1 MNMKK
6 NIPLAI
12 VFVLGVAFIIQ
23 FFIPSRP
30 SQIAFN
36 TMIEWDLIL
45 FVFAS
50 VIAVDSLVRH
60 HILKIS
66 RKTKGWGY
74 SIVYLGAAVFMI
86 LAAVFS
92 GTREGSFYMK
102 LFNYAL
108 APMQA
113 TMFAILAFYMASAS
127 YRAFRAKSTEATMLL
142 VSAFIVML
150 GLIPQGAAI
159 WSGLPKV
166 SEWLLVIPNM
176 AAKRG
181 ITFGIGLGITATSL
195 KIILGI
201 ERNWMGGH

>member
-1 MNMKK
+1 MKK
-6 NIPLAI
+6 NLPMSI

-30 SQIAFN
+30 SQVAFN
-36 TMIEWDLIL
+36 TMIEWDLIIY
-45 FVFAS
+45 VFAS
-50 VIAVDSLVRH
+50 VIAIDSLVRH
-60 HILKIS
+60 HVLKIN
-66 RKTKGWGY
+66 RKSKGWGY
-74 SIVYLGAAVFMI
+74 SLVYLGAALFMI
-86 LAAVFS
+86 LAAAFS
-92 GTREGSFYMK
+92 GTREDSFYMQVFK
-102 LFNYAL
+102 FAL

-142 VSAFIVML
+142 ISAFIVML

-166 SEWLLVIPNM
+166 SEWLLVVPNM

>member
-1 MNMKK
+1 
-6 NIPLAI
+6 
-12 VFVLGVAFIIQ
+12 V
-23 FFIPSRP
+23 
-30 SQIAFN
+30 
-36 TMIEWDLIL
+36 
-45 FVFAS
+45 
-50 VIAVDSLVRH
+50 
-60 HILKIS
+60 
-66 RKTKGWGY
+66 
-74 SIVYLGAAVFMI
+74 
-86 LAAVFS
+86 
-92 GTREGSFYMK
+92 
-102 LFNYAL
+102 FNYAL

-142 VSAFIVML
+142 ISAFIVML

-159 WSGLPKV
+159 WSGLPKF
-166 SEWLLVIPNM
+166 SEWLMLIPNM

>member
-1 MNMKK
+1 MKK
-6 NIPLAI
+6 NLPMSI

-23 FFIPSRP
+23 FFIPSRL
-30 SQIAFN
+30 SQVAFN
-36 TMIEWDLIL
+36 TMIEWDLIIY
-45 FVFAS
+45 VFAS
-50 VIAVDSLVRH
+50 VIAIDSLVRH
-60 HILKIS
+60 HVLKIN
-66 RKTKGWGY
+66 RKSKGWGY
-74 SIVYLGAAVFMI
+74 SLVYLGAALFMI
-86 LAAVFS
+86 LAAAFS
-92 GTREGSFYMK
+92 GTREDSFYMQVFK
-102 LFNYAL
+102 FAL

-142 VSAFIVML
+142 ISAFIVML

-166 SEWLLVIPNM
+166 SEWLLVVPNM

>member
-1 MNMKK
+1 MKK
-6 NIPLAI
+6 NLPMTI

-30 SQIAFN
+30 SQVAFN
-36 TMIEWDLIL
+36 TMIEWDLIIY
-45 FVFAS
+45 VFAS
-50 VIAVDSLVRH
+50 VIAIDSLVRH
-60 HILKIS
+60 HVLKINRRS
-66 RKTKGWGY
+66 KGWGY
-74 SIVYLGAAVFMI
+74 SLVYLGAALFMI
-86 LAAVFS
+86 LAAAFS
-92 GTREGSFYMK
+92 GTREDSFYMQVFK
-102 LFNYAL
+102 FAL

-142 VSAFIVML
+142 ISAIIVML

-159 WSGLPKV
+159 WSGLPKI
-166 SEWLLVIPNM
+166 SEWLLVVPNM

-201 ERNWMGGH
+201 ERNWMGGR

>member
-1 MNMKK
+1 MKK

-12 VFVLGVAFIIQ
+12 VFILGIGFIIQ

-30 SQIAFN
+30 SQSIFN
-36 TMIEWDLIL
+36 TMVEWDLIL
-45 FVFAS
+45 YVFAS
-50 VIAVDSLVRH
+50 IIAVDSLIRH
-60 HILKIS
+60 HVIKIS

-74 SIVYLGAAVFMI
+74 STVYLGAVVFMV

-92 GTREGSFYMK
+92 GTREDSFYMK
-102 LFNYAL
+102 VFYYTL
-108 APMQA
+108 APMQS

-127 YRAFRAKSTEATMLL
+127 YRAFRAKSLEATLL
-142 VSAFIVML
+142 LISAFIVMI

-159 WSGLPKV
+159 WSGFPKL
-166 SEWLLVIPNM
+166 SEWLMQVPNM

-181 ITFGIGLGITATSL
+181 ITFGIGLGATATSL

>member
-1 MNMKK
+1 MKK

-12 VFVLGVAFIIQ
+12 VLILGIVFIIQ
-23 FFIPSRP
+23 FFIPSKP
-30 SQIAFN
+30 SQTAFN

-60 HILKIS
+60 HIIKIN

-74 SIVYLGAAVFMI
+74 SVVYLSATVFMV

-102 LFNYAL
+102 IFYYTL
-108 APMQA
+108 APMQS

-127 YRAFRAKSTEATMLL
+127 YRAFRAKTFESTLL
-142 VSAFIVML
+142 LISAFIVMI

-159 WSGLPKV
+159 WSGFPKL
-166 SEWLLVIPNM
+166 SEWLLQVPNM

-181 ITFGIGLGITATSL
+181 ITFGIGLGVTATSL

>member
-1 MNMKK
+1 MKK
-6 NIPLAI
+6 NLPMSI

-30 SQIAFN
+30 SQVAFN
-36 TMIEWDLIL
+36 TMIEWDLIIY
-45 FVFAS
+45 VFAS
-50 VIAVDSLVRH
+50 VIAIDSLVRH
-60 HILKIS
+60 HVLKIN
-66 RKTKGWGY
+66 RKSKGWGY
-74 SIVYLGAAVFMI
+74 SLVYLGAALFMI
-86 LAAVFS
+86 LAAAFS
-92 GTREGSFYMK
+92 GTREDSFYMQVFK
-102 LFNYAL
+102 FAL

-142 VSAFIVML
+142 ISAFIVML

-159 WSGLPKV
+159 WSGLPKI
-166 SEWLLVIPNM
+166 SEWLLVVPNM

>member
-1 MNMKK
+1 MKRS
-6 NIPLAI
+6 IPMAI
-12 VFVLGVAFIIQ
+12 VFVLGVVFIIQ

-30 SQIAFN
+30 SQILFN
-36 TMIEWDLIL
+36 KAIEWDLIIY
-45 FVFAS
+45 VFAS

-60 HILKIS
+60 HVIKIS
-66 RKTKGWGY
+66 RKNKGWGY
-74 SIVYLGAAVFMI
+74 SLVYLGAALFMI
-86 LAAVFS
+86 LAAAFT
-92 GTREGSFYMK
+92 GTREDSFYMK
-102 LFNYAL
+102 VFRYAL
-108 APMQA
+108 APMQS

-142 VSAFIVML
+142 ISAFIVML

-159 WSGLPKV
+159 WSGLPRL
-166 SEWLLVIPNM
+166 SEWIMLVPNM